1 MWREP
6 QKRIGVNV
14 AVSESTIKRNVR
26 ITSRQR
32 GVGMIEVLI
41 TLFILAVGLM
51 GVASLQFISSLTNA
65 DALNRSQSVM
75 VAQQLS
81 ERLRAS
87 AVMSQVG
94 DGLVVNNEY
103 FDSDNYNFENLSCPG
118 GGQPYNCYCL
128 NLPASIPDCGA
139 NQCSAAEF
147 AVYDAYQT
155 SCSAV
160 AANPGVTVDLNCD
173 DNDPGDT
180 DACSTGSRH
189 SIILAWPVEN
199 WQNIDRILNA
209 DCNEGRAEP
218 HDCVIV
224 DVTL

>member
-1 MWREP
+1 MTGNAMN
-6 QKRIGVNV
+6 KRHNDIM
-14 AVSESTIKRNVR
+14 AIK
-26 ITSRQR
+26 QR

-51 GVASLQFISSLTNA
+51 GVASLQFISSLTNS

-94 DGLVVNNEY
+94 DGLIVNNEY
-103 FDSDNYNFENLSCPG
+103 FNEDNYNFEGLTCVG
-118 GGQPYNCYCL
+118 GGTPYNCFCL
-128 NLPASIPDCGA
+128 TVPASVPDCGA
-139 NQCSAAEF
+139 NQCSAAEV

-160 AANPGVTVDLNCD
+160 SANPGVEVELACD
-173 DNDPGDT
+173 DNVPGDT

-189 SIILAWPVEN
+189 SIILSWPVEN

-209 DCNEGRAEP
+209 DCNEGKTDP
-218 HDCVIV
+218 HDCIIV